1 MNSKE
6 LTEIILQT
14 ASACPLVHSVGCGD
28 VYDELNNIGHNE
40 YGHFNAVVES
50 ATKGTNLTRYDV
62 VMYFADRLT
71 QDKKNSLSVQVDGYT
86 AIITTLNRLLD
97 SADIE
102 VGEYSVNYFEQ
113 KFADYCAGAW
123 ARVQISAQ
131 DDLSAC
137 DWMQT
142 IPIPE
147 DKEKEYRLALDE
159 VNGTSAGAS
168 VLEKIDVTSLL
179 RDELA
184 QNLREKGQPVEAG
197 DGLTQLVPRVRQIV
211 GGGHIIDEGIEW
223 AENTPQITAS
233 DLFMFARCETY
244 IEEYG
249 KPYPLGYI
257 KGIYNENYTG
267 VPKPMGC
274 SSRVTNPT
282 LEYVILPN
290 ATGSIGNASTFQLQG
305 NLHTVIMPKITAITT
320 ANNLRYCYGIET
332 LILGTLT
339 SFVLGTRGGGSYDK
353 PNLINFQI
361 GDGTDCNLDLIVW
374 TAVNVIAEGKESK
387 LELIANAKAG
397 IAEKVYDHSADG
409 QTRTIT
415 IGWVATLAND
425 TDTDVI
431 RALDDLADTF
441 NAKGWT
447 LS

>member
-86 AIITTLNRLLD
+86 AIITTLNKLLD

-102 VGEYSVNYFEQ
+102 IGEYSVNYFEQ

-137 DWMQT
+137 DWTQE

-147 DKEKEYRLALDE
+147 DKEGEYKRALDE

-211 GGGHIIDEGIEW
+211 GGGHILDEGIEW
-223 AENTPQITAS
+223 AENTPQIAIS
-233 DLFMFARCETY
+233 DLLFNARNNSYFVSSTNFTY
-244 IEEYG
+244 GRYVVGMRANEI
-249 KPYPLGYI
+249 PSALASWRANTS
-257 KGIYNENYTG
+257 GISQLKWVEFGG
-267 VPKPMGC
+267 VGAVQQNGLAFHTQLE
-274 SSRVTNPT
+274 RV
-282 LEYVILPN
+282 YMPN
-290 ATGSIGNASTFQLQG
+290 CYSLATGALGNCPALK
-305 NLHTVIMPKITAITT
+305 HIT
-320 ANNLRYCYGIET
+320 
-332 LILGTLT
+332 LGTLT
-339 SFVLGTRGGGSYDK
+339 TLVPTAFGNVAIKNVRYLEVGQ
-353 PNLINFQI
+353 N
-361 GDGTDCNLDLIVW
+361 TDINLDIHLV
-374 TAVNVIAEGKESK
+374 TSANVIAEGKAGK

-415 IGWVATLAND
+415 IGWVATLADD

>member
-14 ASACPLVHSVGCGD
+14 ASTCPLVHSVGCGD

-137 DWMQT
+137 DWTQT
-142 IPIPE
+142 IPVPE
-147 DKEKEYRLALDE
+147 DVEKEYKRALDE

-223 AENTPQITAS
+223 YDDTPQLTIAEILSYTRLQQVFNIAPQYLDYS
-233 DLFMFARCETY
+233 
-244 IEEYG
+244 
-249 KPYPLGYI
+249 PLDYI
-257 KGIYNENYTG
+257 KGIHIRRFPLQIRANMFNATNSQ
-267 VPKPMGC
+267 
-274 SSRVTNPT
+274 SSRLIWIIADET
-282 LEYVILPN
+282 
-290 ATGSIGNASTFQLQG
+290 TGLQG
-305 NLHTVIMPKITAITT
+305 GAFTYQNKLKMAIFPK
-320 ANNLRYCYGIET
+320 C
-332 LILGTLT
+332 T
-339 SFVLGTRGGGSYDK
+339 SFQTPFTSCGSLEQVELGVLTTFAWGSTTQYKADKLRLLTIGGGSDVNI
-353 PNLINFQI
+353 PMQM
-361 GDGTDCNLDLIVW
+361 W
-374 TAVNVIAEGKESK
+374 TATNVIAEGKASQ
-387 LELIANAKAG
+387 LELIANAKHG
-397 IAEKVYDHSADG
+397 IAKKVYDHSADG